1 MRLLVNNLEPKG
13 IGCRIA
19 IKAVVVAAQGCICKE
34 KQMRLLVNN
43 LEPKG
48 VGCRIG
54 IKAAAVAA

>member
-1 MRLLVNNLEPKG
+1 MHFLLEESACSMQRK
-13 IGCRIA
+13 
-19 IKAVVVAAQGCICKE
+19 IKAADVAAQGCICKE